1 MKSRVMPYAWR
12 LATPSAGLMV
22 ALLCV
27 SPLSVYKDAA
37 QASDLQTS
45 TERAA
50 LNAKKNLCIALN
62 REKSNRKKSS
72 PELKQLKQT
81 FFDFYE
87 GKLVSAGRLNPKTF
101 SIGRI
106 GPLPSFEVIQVLG
119 PNEMLASIDSSVFKL
134 RGVSTADVADGQSIR
149 PTDFFSVRT
158 TETYDTVAGATKTVY
173 VLELSGR
180 MPEVKPTR
188 VYDWY
193 NTNDKVVI
201 TGEFKTING
210 PKAVFLVNGQESSE
224 RLTEFTPGDRDL
236 MRLLMEQYPQDT
248 PEEKQPNKPT
258 EKSPAS
264 PVGID

>member
-50 LNAKKNLCIALN
+50 LNAKKDLCIALN
-62 REKSNRKKSS
+62 RDKSS

-149 PTDFFSVRT
+149 RTDFFSVRT

-173 VLELSGR
+173 VLELSKGR

-188 VYDWY
+188 VYEWY
-193 NTNDKVVI
+193 NTKDEVVI

-210 PKAVFLVNGQESSE
+210 PKAVFLVNGQELSE
-224 RLTEFTPGDRDL
+224 RLMKFTPGDRAL

-248 PEEKQPNKPT
+248 PEEKQPKKPA

>member
-1 MKSRVMPYAWR
+1 M
-12 LATPSAGLMV
+12 
-22 ALLCV
+22 
-27 SPLSVYKDAA
+27 
-37 QASDLQTS
+37 
-45 TERAA
+45 
-50 LNAKKNLCIALN
+50 
-62 REKSNRKKSS
+62 
-72 PELKQLKQT
+72 
-81 FFDFYE
+81 
-87 GKLVSAGRLNPKTF
+87 SAGRLNPKTF

-201 TGEFKTING
+201 TGEFKTNPVLARPRPNIAKLRKPVPALKSIVTHPPKLNAKVARG
-210 PKAVFLVNGQESSE
+210 PA
-224 RLTEFTPGDRDL
+224 PGAL
-236 MRLLMEQYPQDT
+236 
-248 PEEKQPNKPT
+248 
-258 EKSPAS
+258 
-264 PVGID
+264 